1 MARETRKDGS
11 SRPGVAYQKDTKGSS
26 RRLEARELYKKA
38 FMLKSFW
45 LKRM

>member
-11 SRPGVAYQKDTKGSS
+11 SRPGVADQKVIKGSS
-26 RRLEARELYKKA
+26 RRLEAKELYKKA

-45 LKRM
+45 LKNM